1 MKISRDELPFTYRPD
16 LLVDQLINRLGV
28 RTCSGLA
35 RRLAVSPSMISKV
48 RNARSPVTAELLLL
62 MHDASGIPIRELRLM
77 MGDTRQRFE
86 PIRMPEAD
94 SLSFDAAATRKS
106 ATQPAANHAEATQAT
121 GNYAAT
127 RHESTADAARR

>member
-62 MHDASGIPIRELRLM
+62 MHDASGIPIRELRSM
-77 MGDTRQRFE
+77 MGDTRQHYE
-86 PIRMPEAD
+86 PIRLNE
-94 SLSFDAAATRKS
+94 TRVV
-106 ATQPAANHAEATQAT
+106 
-121 GNYAAT
+121 
-127 RHESTADAARR
+127 